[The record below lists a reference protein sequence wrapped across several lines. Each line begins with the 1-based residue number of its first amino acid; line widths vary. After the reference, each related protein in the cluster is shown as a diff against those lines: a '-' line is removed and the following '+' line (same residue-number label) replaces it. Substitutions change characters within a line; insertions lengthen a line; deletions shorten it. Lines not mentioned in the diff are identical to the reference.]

1 MPFLRVL
8 TNAELKTSA
17 DNLAEKAAELIAGE
31 LGKPISYV
39 VVTIKQNRTM
49 SFGGKVSN
57 SGVLAYMD
65 SIGFGNHKATLAQ
78 KLTDFFMTEMADVPL
93 RNINIV
99 FNDMPAE
106 DVAIGGS
113 LLG

>member
-8 TNAELKTSA
+8 TNAEIKGGA
-17 DNLAEKAAELIAGE
+17 DKVAENAAEMIATE

-39 VVTIKQNRTM
+39 VVTVKQNRTM

-57 SGVLAYMD
+57 LGVLAYMD
-65 SIGFGNHKATLAQ
+65 SIGFGNHKEALAQ
-78 KLTDFFMTEMADVPL
+78 QLTEYFVAQMEGVSA
-93 RNINIV
+93 RNVNIV

-113 LLG
+113 LMG

>member
-8 TNAELKTSA
+8 TNAELRTSA
-17 DNLAEKAAELIAGE
+17 DSLAEKAAGLIADE
-31 LGKPISYV
+31 LNKPISYV

-57 SGVLAYMD
+57 TGVLAYMD

-78 KLTDFFMTEMADVPL
+78 KLTDFFMTETSGIDL
-93 RNINIV
+93 NNIDIV
-99 FNDMPAE
+99 FNDLPAE
-106 DVAIGGS
+106 DVSIGGS